1 VVGLCVT
8 GSWRESA
15 VENSLGTN
23 VRSLNVYDGLAL
35 LVALTLVG
43 VGFLIGTAG
52 GGEAGGTTTAEL
64 TVTPDDQVRPLAP
77 GATATFPV
85 YVKNPK
91 DYGVRVTSISEG
103 SSNATAGGCPAGTL
117 TSTGIEGPVGFIK
130 ADNLHAYE
138 VSVTM
143 AATADGR
150 CKGQSFTLP
159 LTVTLSSAAA
169 DRHFSFGSS

>member
-1 VVGLCVT
+1 
-8 GSWRESA
+8 
-15 VENSLGTN
+15 VENGLGTT
-23 VRSLNVYDGLAL
+23 VRSLNVFDGLAL
-35 LVALTLVG
+35 LIALALVG

-52 GGEAGGTTTAEL
+52 GGEAGGTTSAEL

-77 GATATFPV
+77 GATGTFPV
-85 YVKNPK
+85 YIKNPM
-91 DYGVRVTSISEG
+91 DYGVQVTSISEG
-103 SSNATAGGCPAGTL
+103 SSTATANGCPAGTL
-117 TSTGIEGPVGFIK
+117 TSTGVDGPVGFIK
-130 ADNLHAYE
+130 AASLRTYE

>member
-1 VVGLCVT
+1 MANGLST
-8 GSWRESA
+8 
-15 VENSLGTN
+15 T
-23 VRSLNVYDGLAL
+23 VRNLNVFDGLAL
-35 LVALTLVG
+35 VIALALVG

-52 GGEAGGTTTAEL
+52 GGGAGGTTSTEL
-64 TVTPDDQVRPLAP
+64 TVTPDDQARPLAP

-85 YVKNPK
+85 YVKNPM
-91 DYGVRVTSISEG
+91 DYGVRVTSISGG

-117 TSTGIEGPVGFIK
+117 TSVGVDSPVGFIK
-130 ADNLHAYE
+130 AGSVHAYE
-138 VSVTM
+138 VFVTM
-143 AATADGR
+143 TATSDSR

>member
-1 VVGLCVT
+1 M
-8 GSWRESA
+8 
-15 VENSLGTN
+15 ENSLGTS

-52 GGEAGGTTTAEL
+52 GGGTGGTTTAEL
-64 TVTPDDQVRPLAP
+64 SVTPDDQVRPLAP
-77 GATATFPV
+77 GATVTFPV
-85 YVKNPK
+85 YVKNPE

-103 SSNATAGGCPAGTL
+103 SSNATASGCPAGTL
-117 TSTGIEGPVGFIK
+117 TSTGVDSPVGFIR
-130 ADNLHAYE
+130 AGSLHTYE

-143 AATADGR
+143 AATADPK

-159 LTVTLSSAAA
+159 LTVALSSAAA

>member
-1 VVGLCVT
+1 VANG
-8 GSWRESA
+8 
-15 VENSLGTN
+15 LGTT
-23 VRSLNVYDGLAL
+23 VRNLNVFDGLAL
-35 LVALTLVG
+35 LIALALVG

-52 GGEAGGTTTAEL
+52 GGGTGGTTSADL
-64 TVTPDDQVRPLAP
+64 TVVPDDQVRPLAP

-85 YVKNPK
+85 YVKNPE
-91 DYGVRVTSISEG
+91 DYGVRVTSISAG

-117 TSTGIEGPVGFIK
+117 TSAAVDSPVGFIR
-130 ADNLHAYE
+130 AGGLYTYE

-143 AATADGR
+143 AASSDSK

>member
-1 VVGLCVT
+1 M
-8 GSWRESA
+8 EYD
-15 VENSLGTN
+15 LGAS
-23 VRSLNVYDGLAL
+23 VRNLNVYDGVAL
-35 LVALTLVG
+35 IVALTLVG

-52 GGEAGGTTTAEL
+52 GGGAGGTTTAEV
-64 TVTPDDQVRPLAP
+64 TVTPDDQIRPLAP

-91 DYGVRVTSISEG
+91 DYGVRVTSISAG
-103 SSNATAGGCPAGTL
+103 SSTATAGGCPAGTL
-117 TSTGIEGPVGFIK
+117 TSAGADGPVGFIK
-130 ADNLHAYE
+130 AGSVHAYE

-143 AATADGR
+143 AGTADGR

-169 DRHFSFGSS
+169 DRRFSFGSS